1 MVARSLVL
9 ANDAYHLSLHVICHV
24 RNIEKAHSMF
34 EDILN
39 SQAITFVDRPLDS
52 LTVACDYIMHGA
64 APTKSKYFVEHPV
77 DTIRTSIH
85 GTERMLEMGKRT
97 ADFRYGI
104 SIEHGTVW
112 YTL

>member
-1 MVARSLVL
+1 M
-9 ANDAYHLSLHVICHV
+9 
-24 RNIEKAHSMF
+24 
-34 EDILN
+34 
-39 SQAITFVDRPLDS
+39 P
-52 LTVACDYIMHGA
+52 
-64 APTKSKYFVEHPV
+64 PTKSKYFVEHPV

-85 GTERMLEMGKRT
+85 GTERMLELGKRT